1 MLIYSDGVTEAMNGE
16 GDFFGDARLLNLAPQ
31 IRALRVAEAGEL
43 VLAEVAFFVD
53 DERQSDDL
61 SLAILKRR
69 R

>member
-1 MLIYSDGVTEAMNGE
+1 MKEISLAT
-16 GDFFGDARLLNLAPQ
+16 ARLLNLAPQ